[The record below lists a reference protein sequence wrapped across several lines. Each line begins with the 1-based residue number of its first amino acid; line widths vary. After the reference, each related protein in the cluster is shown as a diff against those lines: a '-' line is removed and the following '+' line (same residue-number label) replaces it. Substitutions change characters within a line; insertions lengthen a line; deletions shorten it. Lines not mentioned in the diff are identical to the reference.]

1 MENKRILEFLA
12 ALLVSIG
19 LLFGRT
25 NTVLAEENDIPETS
39 EPSAVEN
46 EPSDSESSPADETG
60 NDNTN
65 DNFYV
70 ENAPEVIEQPTDPE
84 VTQPSAETP
93 DSFIVP
99 EYPQTLPSDTTQ
111 TYIDTDNNVNP
122 ADPVTEVLPAAE
134 GSETIQPETDT
145 PNAADPEESFLSD
158 SPADANESIADNE
171 NNISDSPAEPDESV
185 DSTENNA
192 PMLRMAA
199 APAESSTENASVSEP
214 DRSDNYIEGIAY
226 MSNRHE
232 TYDMPIKFIYSDS
245 YFYHDSTSD
254 EYAYYPELA
263 AMSAVIANSTNPSYR
278 AGGYIYEDGE
288 IKRIEE
294 IEDAVRQENGSKNVQ
309 DLLRTIGFENIQIND
324 AYTKIGTP
332 VSAGVVCG
340 MKKMID
346 DNGKEYT
353 LIAFIPRSVGYLG
366 EWANNPEVGEG
377 GPDNSNDLLGFSS
390 ATTDYMLPFLE
401 QYLKDNN
408 ITGDLKIWSTGMS
421 RGGGLSNTAV
431 AYLDDMLDE
440 NGNSDQLFGIEGLRL
455 NQKDIYAYTFG
466 APHAASTIHADLID
480 ENGNLIRNP
489 KYNNIHNFAAEYDFL
504 NRVLYGNWNID
515 RYGRD
520 TEVALSDAE
529 EHLAELLEMYAVIN
543 NKEISELDENE
554 FIYVTEDGSIHYD
567 PLEFSTYYW
576 GDGILPKKMDLTEFL
591 TAYMYNLT
599 DTFTRDEFADGMQ
612 SGLQML
618 AKIFIGTPPE
628 KSGNIS
634 TEVFLDA
641 AKSKAMEIAA
651 EAAIDLMLK
660 DTDALIELLKYAL
673 NPLETLPDIFLD
685 GLYNIDLAPDWNF
698 TTRQPFTDET
708 EEERRAIYKE
718 YIQTMVKQAL
728 KVLPQDLLGVYGFYK
743 SFSCLWSSHE
753 LDVYLSW
760 QRILSSEQDQ
770 EYYLVKPTAAEAWGY
785 RMITLPEYSNDN
797 SMYFVLYEGQDM
809 EDPDAV
815 KAIIVD
821 DELFLAPEKDH
832 FIHMNVDSAGRRV
845 LYLRADQ
852 AYTLEF
858 VPFENGNTHNLSIIE
873 FSYMGSP
880 EIYDPENPDYQF
892 FADDY
897 NVDLTALPLVYLNE
911 GETSVFDR
919 LLLNIGSVSFDP
931 VSGLVMT
938 RNMDSSRSL
947 SSSPEPGPYGHFAD
961 TYYVSKYIQLGAV
974 ADMGGSVSD
983 MMELLFSSKEGLN
996 IEKTATLTAA
1006 TSSGYRFLGWYL
1018 NGQLISTDPTLSRT
1032 YTFFHHSEL
1041 LTARFELIPS
1051 PTPTPTPDP
1060 KPTPSGKGSA
1070 IVADI
1075 PVVTNGTFSPA
1086 VQNTRVNRVPNTGDE
1101 NPIQWLILLLG
1112 SLALAAGSISL
1123 LKEN

>member
-39 EPSAVEN
+39 ETSAVEN
-46 EPSDSESSPADETG
+46 EPSDSKSSPADETG

-93 DSFIVP
+93 DSFIAP

-158 SPADANESIADNE
+158 SPADVNESIADNE
-171 NNISDSPAEPDESV
+171 NYISDSPAEPDESV
-185 DSTENNA
+185 DHTENNA

-346 DNGKEYT
+346 DNGKEFT

-377 GPDNSNDLLGFSS
+377 GPDNSNDHLGFSA
-390 ATTDYMLPFLE
+390 ATIDYMLPFLE
-401 QYLKDNN
+401 QYLKENN
-408 ITGDLKIWSTGMS
+408 VTGDLKIWSTGMS

-440 NGNSDQLFGIEGLRL
+440 NGTTEQLFGIEGLRL
-455 NQKDIYAYTFG
+455 NQKDIYSYTFG
-466 APHAASTIHADLID
+466 APHAASATHADIID
-480 ENGNLIRNP
+480 ENGNLVRNP

-504 NRVLYGNWNID
+504 NRVLYGNWNFD

-529 EHLAELLEMYAVIN
+529 ENLAELLEMYAVIN
-543 NKEISELDENE
+543 NKDISELNDKDY
-554 FIYVTEDGSIHYD
+554 IYLTEDGSIYYE

-576 GDGILPKKMDLTEFL
+576 GDGILPEKMDLTEFL

-599 DTFTRDEFADGMQ
+599 DTFTRDEFANGMQ

-628 KSGNIS
+628 KYGNL
-634 TEVFLDA
+634 TTDVFLEA
-641 AKSKAMEIAA
+641 AKTKAMEIAA
-651 EAAIDLMLK
+651 EAVIDLMLE
-660 DTDALIELLKYAL
+660 DTDALLELLKYAL

-685 GLYNIDLAPDWNF
+685 GLYSIDLAPDWNF

-708 EEERRAIYKE
+708 EEERRAIYKD
-718 YIQTMVKQAL
+718 YLQTMIKQAL

-743 SFSCLWSSHE
+743 STSSLWSSHE

-760 QRILSSEQDQ
+760 QRILSSEQDK

-785 RMITLPEYSNDN
+785 RMITLPEYEDN
-797 SMYFVLYEGQDM
+797 SMLIVLYEEPESEEGLTILR
-809 EDPDAV
+809 
-815 KAIIVD
+815 AIISD
-821 DELFLAPEKDH
+821 DDMMMFRNQDH

-845 LYLRADQ
+845 LYLRADKV
-852 AYTLEF
+852 YTLEF
-858 VPFENGNTHNLSIIE
+858 IPKETVNTHDLSIIE
-873 FSYMGSP
+873 FSYMDSP
-880 EIYDPENPDYQF
+880 VIYDPAHPDYQF
-892 FADDY
+892 FTDDY
-897 NVDLTALPLVYLNE
+897 NVDLTALPLIYLE
-911 GETSVFDR
+911 DGDTVLSDR
-919 LLLNIGSVSFDP
+919 MLLEIGRISFDP
-931 VSGLVMT
+931 VSGLLMT
-938 RNMDSSRSL
+938 RSLDSSRTL
-947 SSSPEPGPYGHFAD
+947 SAAPVPGQYGHFAD
-961 TYYVSKYIQLGAV
+961 SYTVSKYIQLGAV
-974 ADMGGSVSD
+974 ADIGGSVSD
-983 MMELLFSSKEGLN
+983 IMELLFSSKEGLN
-996 IEKTATLTAA
+996 TEKTATLTASS
-1006 TSSGYRFLGWYL
+1006 SSGYRFLGWYL

-1032 YTFFHHSEL
+1032 YTFFNHSEL
-1041 LTARFELIPS
+1041 LTARFELVPS
-1051 PTPTPTPDP
+1051 PKPDP
-1060 KPTPSGKGSA
+1060 KPSPSGKGSSA
-1070 IVADI
+1070 VADI
-1075 PVVTNGTFSPA
+1075 PVVANGTFTSA
-1086 VQNTRVNRVPNTGDE
+1086 VQHTRVNRVPNTGDE
-1101 NPIQWLILLLG
+1101 NPLHWLILLFG
-1112 SLALAAGSISL
+1112 SLALAVGSICL
-1123 LKEN
+1123 LKEND